1 MTKRIVRDLP
11 LQGKRV
17 LLRADFNVP
26 LRAGPDGTP
35 EVAND
40 TRIRG
45 ALPTV
50 EYCIDQGASVVA
62 CSHLGRPKGKVD
74 AALSLAPIAKH
85 MGRLLSRPVQTV
97 PDCVGPEVQSLVEA
111 LQPGQVLLLENL
123 RFHAEEEANE
133 AGFAARLAA
142 LADVYVNDA
151 FGAAHRAHASTAGV
165 AHLLPAAAGLLL
177 ARELEALG
185 SVFAD
190 DAGIRAVVSG
200 GAKVSTK
207 LALLRSVVEHARVVC
222 IGGAMANTFLLA
234 DGVDVADSLAE
245 PEMVQQAREI
255 RAAAAASGCE
265 LLLPLDAIVARN
277 RDAPARARPI
287 DLADEGPETTHFSVI
302 DSTGMAVSNTYTLE
316 QGFGSKV
323 VVTGAGFLLN
333 NEMGDFN
340 WKPGLTN
347 RRGRIGT
354 PPNQIEPGKR
364 MLSSQT
370 PVIAT
375 RDGRVYMV
383 TGSPGGRTIINTVL
397 CVVLNVLEFGMDV
410 RAAVDAPRMDHEWF
424 PERVRFVD
432 AENPKYTE
440 LVAKLR
446 EMGHDIQISHGQGD
460 AHTILVKNGQYYGA
474 ADNRFGKASGY

>member
-287 DLADEGPETTHFSVI
+287 DLADEHVPAGHAILDVGPRTIEHFSAALARADTVVWNGPLGLFENPAFAGGTRALAQAIAALDARTIMAGGETAQAAIEAGVADRI
-302 DSTGMAVSNTYTLE
+302 DHISTGGAAALE
-316 QGFGSKV
+316 
-323 VVTGAGFLLN
+323 LL
-333 NEMGDFN
+333 EGREL
-340 WKPGLTN
+340 PG
-347 RRGRIGT
+347 
-354 PPNQIEPGKR
+354 
-364 MLSSQT
+364 
-370 PVIAT
+370 V
-375 RDGRVYMV
+375 
-383 TGSPGGRTIINTVL
+383 
-397 CVVLNVLEFGMDV
+397 
-410 RAAVDAPRMDHEWF
+410 AAL
-424 PERVRFVD
+424 PEAD
-432 AENPKYTE
+432 AEF
-440 LVAKLR
+440 
-446 EMGHDIQISHGQGD
+446 DS
-460 AHTILVKNGQYYGA
+460 
-474 ADNRFGKASGY
+474 